1 MKNQPIRIRLHT
13 PFVSFAAVSLLAM
26 SAATAQVA
34 SGKPGALP
42 SADSN
47 GTYRMQIQDCNAGRT
62 QQDRATCLREARN
75 AQDARR
81 RGTLDNGASAAQYEA
96 NAKARCDVFK
106 DAEEKGACEARV
118 MGYGS
123 VSGSVAGGGLLREV
137 ETVVLPPG
145 QDSVTI
151 EPKTEDPV
159 VLVPVP
165 ASELKRP

>member
-1 MKNQPIRIRLHT
+1 MRSQPIRLHLRT
-13 PFVSFAAVSLLAM
+13 PFVSFAAVSLIAM

-34 SGKPGALP
+34 SGTPDTLSSP
-42 SADSN
+42 DPTS
-47 GTYRMQIQDCNAGRT
+47 TYRMQVQACKTGQT
-62 QQDRATCLREARN
+62 QQDRATCLREAQN
-75 AQDARR
+75 AHAARQ
-81 RGTLDNGASAAQYEA
+81 RGALYNGAGEAQYEA
-96 NAKARCDVFK
+96 NAKARCDVFR
-106 DAEEKGACEARV
+106 DAEDKAACEARV
-118 MGYGS
+118 MGYGN

-165 ASELKRP
+165 ATRQ